1 MSKPYSDDLR
11 RRVVSS
17 VIEGGVSRRQAA
29 ERYNL
34 GISTVIRW
42 VARFEATGS
51 VSPGKIGGYK
61 PRAISGGHRDWL
73 VERCRGSAFTLRGL
87 VSELAGRGLKVDYR
101 SVWAFVHEEKL
112 SYKKRRWSRPNAD
125 GRMSRAAAISG

>member
-11 RRVVSS
+11 RRVVGS

-29 ERYNL
+29 ERYDL

-51 VSPGKIGGYK
+51 VSPGKIGG
-61 PRAISGGHRDWL
+61 
-73 VERCRGSAFTLRGL
+73 
-87 VSELAGRGLKVDYR
+87 
-101 SVWAFVHEEKL
+101 
-112 SYKKRRWSRPNAD
+112 
-125 GRMSRAAAISG
+125 

>member
-29 ERYNL
+29 ERYDL
-34 GISTVIRW
+34 GR
-42 VARFEATGS
+42 
-51 VSPGKIGGYK
+51 
-61 PRAISGGHRDWL
+61 
-73 VERCRGSAFTLRGL
+73 
-87 VSELAGRGLKVDYR
+87 
-101 SVWAFVHEEKL
+101 AFVHEEKL